1 MRPSLSHRPVQGILD
16 PKRRDYAGAFKALS
30 HPAVAAQLRA
40 RNESLLLLGH
50 AAHEPLRVPAG
61 VWQHVQQLTGLPY
74 KVGGP
79 GGGGGGGDPRVCRA
93 LGQDAVAPAPA
104 AAAAEGLA
112 MSGCCSQGAALK
124 EMPC

>member
-79 GGGGGGGDPRVCRA
+79 GGGGGGGIHECAAHSGRTQSHQHQQQQQRKAWPCQAVVHR
-93 LGQDAVAPAPA
+93 GQR
-104 AAAAEGLA
+104 
-112 MSGCCSQGAALK
+112 
-124 EMPC
+124 